1 MKTLY
6 LAIIAIFI
14 LSSAAGS
21 QEPDSMGIMRL
32 KVDLDSVKPI
42 TGSATLNLLS
52 DPDGAKI
59 VIETSRDTVIA
70 PETLNTATRD
80 HSFKAMADG
89 CEVLAY
95 TMTVE
100 PDKIISLNFILAFTR
115 PTELTAE
122 DLNLEYK
129 PMMPLIDEAEAEKQ
143 KEMFNNLAETFALIP
158 LGQGILARLL
168 LGNEA
173 QSGANILI
181 VSGAGLMTGSYILGK
196 ILPRKKLAGIREYN
210 DEANRVNSEAKYH
223 NQEVDK
229 EIETKNNELL
239 ENWIIRNQDR
249 GKVEI
254 TVE

>member
-6 LAIIAIFI
+6 LALIVIFI
-14 LSSAAGS
+14 LSPAAES
-21 QEPDSMGIMRL
+21 QEPDSIEIMRL
-32 KVDLDSVKPI
+32 KDDLDSVKPI
-42 TGSATLNLLS
+42 SRSATLNLLS

-59 VIETSRDTVIA
+59 VIEMSQDTVIA
-70 PETLNTATRD
+70 PETLIVATGD
-80 HSFKAMADG
+80 HSFKAMADS
-89 CEVLAY
+89 CEVLAH

-100 PDKIISLNFILAFTR
+100 PDKIISLNFILAFTQ
-115 PTELTAE
+115 PADLTAE

-196 ILPRKKLAGIREYN
+196 ILPKRKLAGIREYN

-223 NQEVDK
+223 NKEIDK
-229 EIETKNNELL
+229 EIEAKNNVLI